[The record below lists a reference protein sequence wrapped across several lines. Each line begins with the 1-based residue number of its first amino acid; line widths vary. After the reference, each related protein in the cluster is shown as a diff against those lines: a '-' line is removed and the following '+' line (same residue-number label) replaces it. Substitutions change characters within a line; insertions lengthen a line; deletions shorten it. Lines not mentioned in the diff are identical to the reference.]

1 MPKKI
6 LVISSISLTA
16 LLLYY
21 LLGSETIIT
30 NQKTKVLVGKR
41 EFLVE
46 VAQTTTEKER
56 GLIGKEYL
64 GESQGMLFIYKQ
76 PQQVT
81 FWMKDMLIPID
92 IIWIENRRIKGF
104 QENLLPDNGE
114 KLYYSPGK
122 IDYVLEIK
130 AGEAARKGIR
140 VGEKIFEQ

>member
-1 MPKKI
+1 M
-6 LVISSISLTA
+6 A

-21 LLGSETIIT
+21 LLESKITIN
-30 NQKTKVLVGKR
+30 NQRSKVLVGKR

-46 VAQTTTEKER
+46 VAKTTAEKER

-64 GESQGMLFIYKQ
+64 GENQGMLFIYKQ

-92 IIWIENRRIKGF
+92 IIWIENRRIIGF

-130 AGEAARKGIR
+130 AGEITKRRIK